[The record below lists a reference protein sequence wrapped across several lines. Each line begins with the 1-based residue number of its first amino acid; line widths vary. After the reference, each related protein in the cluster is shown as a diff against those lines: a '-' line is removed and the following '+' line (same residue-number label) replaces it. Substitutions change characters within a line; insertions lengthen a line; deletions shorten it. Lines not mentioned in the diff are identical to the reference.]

1 MHADVATFGG
11 VPGFLDMKGFLKAAL
26 LVIVA
31 LVAVKLLPLIFGL
44 GCLLAGAVIGCV
56 ALVAS
61 AVAALIGSAIV
72 LAAVLSP
79 IWIPALAIIGLI
91 VLVKRSSHRSA
102 GGVA

>member
-1 MHADVATFGG
+1 
-11 VPGFLDMKGFLKAAL
+11 MKGCLKVVL

-31 LVAVKLLPLIFGL
+31 LIAVKLLPLIFGL
-44 GCLLAGAVIGCV
+44 GCLLAGAVLGFI

-72 LAAVLSP
+72 FAAVLSP

-91 VLVKRSSHRSA
+91 ALVKRSSRRSA

>member
-1 MHADVATFGG
+1 
-11 VPGFLDMKGFLKAAL
+11 MKGFLKVVL

-44 GCLLAGAVIGCV
+44 GCLLAGAVLGFI

-72 LAAVLSP
+72 VAAVLSP
-79 IWIPALAIIGLI
+79 IWIPALAIIGI
-91 VLVKRSSHRSA
+91 IALVKRSSHRSA
-102 GGVA
+102 GGVV